1 MLGLIEKTKL
11 SFNNNALENEKDKK
25 QEEFIFLRSLP
36 SKFKFHFSPLLEP
49 TFSHNPKLTSLAQL
63 RSFL

>member
-25 QEEFIFLRSLP
+25 QEEFIFLEVIVFQVQIP
-36 SKFKFHFSPLLEP
+36 F
-49 TFSHNPKLTSLAQL
+49 QL
-63 RSFL
+63 FVRAYV